1 MDISQPPGPSS
12 TLLKMLTWRL
22 PSRIL
27 SYHYQEGPDAYEYGT
42 SCTFLSF
49 IIDFLQ
55 HSDLHLHQPQVLSS
69 NGSSL
74 NCVCVTF
81 LLIFLPPQP
90 PSLPPFLPSF
100 LGYQCQTLHCPL
112 GYSGDKNRHILC
124 PWGTLKGASI
134 LSVPSILSAPK
145 TPAYW
150 LLVLRLPLALGIQGA
165 LSQSFPYLVFTII
178 LQSMFCYCC

>member
-27 SYHYQEGPDAYEYGT
+27 SYHYQEGPDAYEDGT

-74 NCVCVTF
+74 NCMCDF
-81 LLIFLPPQP
+81 SLYLPPTPAPFP
-90 PSLPPFLPSF
+90 PSWPRVRSKASDSSHHFKTDGHLSQAL
-100 LGYQCQTLHCPL
+100 Q
-112 GYSGDKNRHILC
+112 
-124 PWGTLKGASI
+124 ASI
-134 LSVPSILSAPK
+134 QARRPRSCPARKVTSPLTTSVFSPRRGVVN
-145 TPAYW
+145 PA
-150 LLVLRLPLALGIQGA
+150 LPAQN
-165 LSQSFPYLVFTII
+165 
-178 LQSMFCYCC
+178 